1 MHTDVRIIARRGRA
15 PVIRAT
21 GGLAVRQTG
30 VDRVHLIST
39 AATPLGGDRISVS
52 VQVQAGARLHLHTV
66 AATIALPARDET
78 LSHAA
83 WTFDVADDAELVVD
97 PLPTI
102 VAADADHRTRTIVTA
117 ASTASVTIGEAVQ
130 IGRHTEDAGRWSGGL
145 HVDIDGAAALRH
157 RLELDRS
164 RRALISRFVYPDPRP
179 SAVSATAVAARLDLR
194 CGATLTTVVSPSLSA
209 ATTALAAL
217 ESTPALAAL

>member
-1 MHTDVRIIARRGRA
+1 MHTDVCIIARRGRT
-15 PVIRAT
+15 PLIRAT

-66 AATIALPARDET
+66 AATIALPARHET
-78 LSHAA
+78 VSDAE
-83 WTFDVADDAELVVD
+83 WTLDVADEAELVVD

-102 VAADADHRTRTIVTA
+102 VAADADHRTRTHVHA
-117 ASTASVTIGEAVQ
+117 ASTARVTIGETVQ
-130 IGRHTEDAGRWSGGL
+130 IGRHTEGAGRWSGRL
-145 HVDIDGAAALRH
+145 HVDVDGAAALRH

-164 RRALISRFVYPDPRP
+164 RRALVSRFVYPDPRP

-194 CGATLTTVVSPSLSA
+194 CGATLTTVVAASLAEASSA
-209 ATTALAAL
+209 VASL
-217 ESTPALAAL
+217 